1 MGTRSVRGGPRV
13 QCIAARSVNVSQ
25 KLRELVMTVPQN
37 DVFADAITC
46 GDVAAVL
53 CHSTFSRVGITPIS
67 IHGGVS

>member
-1 MGTRSVRGGPRV
+1 
-13 QCIAARSVNVSQ
+13 
-25 KLRELVMTVPQN
+25 MTVAQN

-53 CHSTFSRVGITPIS
+53 RHSTFSRCGTTPIS